1 MVDRIICRM
10 CGNEIE
16 KAICPYCNTSNQSE
30 YYSPKLLK
38 RVDTVNIKENT
49 PTVEEAL
56 RNADRLISHS
66 KMNGIKV
73 LKIIHGYG
81 STGVGGAIR
90 IAVRQKLR
98 KLNYGKMIVGEEF
111 TTMDQNT
118 QILLNQFPD
127 LKSDSDLNNNNLGVT
142 FFIL

>member
-1 MVDRIICRM
+1 M

-56 RNADRLISHS
+56 RNADRLISQS